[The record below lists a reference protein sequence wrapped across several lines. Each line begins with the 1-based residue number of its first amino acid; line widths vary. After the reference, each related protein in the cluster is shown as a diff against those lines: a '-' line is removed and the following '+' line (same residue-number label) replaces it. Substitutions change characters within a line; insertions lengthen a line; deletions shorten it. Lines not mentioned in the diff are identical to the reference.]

1 MKNRSEV
8 RKEIRKRMFEQSTHL
23 SNRTNNFL
31 LASSILIAGT
41 QFNKFNEIPFWLLI
55 SGFLIALLWLLTS
68 LQTKAIIKNL
78 SIDYHK
84 DDNVVDKLIEEKKF
98 PVGLRP
104 TDIFSVYIPGIFLFL
119 WILLFCLRVSSI
131 C

>member
-84 DDNVVDKLIEEKKF
+84 DDNVVDKLVEEKKF
-98 PVGLRP
+98 PVCLRP

-119 WILLFCLRVSSI
+119 WILIFCLRVSSI